1 MIGRGDIK
9 REAAREGTES
19 SLVER
24 DYVEGWL
31 LHAIADSSIAP
42 RIAFKGGTA
51 LSRVYYWRRW
61 RHSEDLD
68 FAVVAG
74 DMEWDCAA
82 KAMRDEVPHFLMER
96 AQIWADV
103 HRRIHTNPM
112 YMQLRMKY
120 AGPIGRS
127 TIKVEMT
134 RSTAAAGA
142 TAAARAPVVD
152 VLVPAYFDC
161 PEFTT
166 RAYSLEAIMAEKIR
180 ALVERGYARDYY
192 DVWRLLGEGDYD
204 AATVRRLFAAMCRER
219 GTAYGIGDVGAEGT
233 AERLGPH
240 LRIGLTR
247 LLREEIP
254 PIADLAAE
262 TRRRLGALLGAEPPA

>member
-9 REAAREGTES
+9 GEAVKEGADS
-19 SLVER
+19 SLIER
-24 DYVEGWL
+24 DYIEGWL

-42 RIAFKGGTA
+42 GIAFKGGTA
-51 LSRVYYWRRW
+51 LSRVYYWKRW

-74 DMEWDCAA
+74 DMEWDRAA
-82 KAMRDEVPHFLMER
+82 EAMRDEVPHFLMER
-96 AQIWADV
+96 AEIWAEV
-103 HRRIHTNPM
+103 HRRIHTNPV
-112 YMQLRMKY
+112 YMQLRVRY
-120 AGPIGRS
+120 AGPIGRN
-127 TIKVEMT
+127 TIRVEMT
-134 RSTAAAGA
+134 RSTAAV
-142 TAAARAPVVD
+142 TACAPVVD
-152 VLVPAYFDC
+152 VPVPAYFDC
-161 PEFTT
+161 PEFST
-166 RAYSLEAIMAEKIR
+166 RAYSLEAITAEKIQ

-204 AATVRRLFAAMCRER
+204 AAAVRRLFAAMCRER
-219 GTAYGIGDVGAEGT
+219 GIAYGIGDVGAEGA

-254 PIADLAAE
+254 PVAELAAE